1 MSTTPTLS
9 DKTGPPSATREK
21 RVAAVEDHL
30 TTSHRRPPTAAPGAQ
45 PIPSEWGGDQRPPVS
60 PEQHSLAHSI
70 VLHLLPGAALFAFV
84 VIAAAVGIPA
94 VVALLAG
101 IAVVIVPLELGYLL
115 FQARRRTGRWSLSEV
130 VGYREPL
137 PARRVA
143 LLAAPLVAW
152 FIVMLMLSV
161 AVLDTAIADALFS
174 WYPESVREFASM
186 EGDTT
191 YATWVL
197 VVFFAVAFPVNGVI
211 GPVVEELYFRGHLLP
226 RIDRF
231 GRGAPVLNAVLFSLY
246 HFWTPWQNVGRILG
260 LLPWIYTVWRKR
272 SLRLSMAVHISVN
285 CIFLLLV
292 LAGLS
297 AE

>member
-1 MSTTPTLS
+1 
-9 DKTGPPSATREK
+9 
-21 RVAAVEDHL
+21 VAPAA
-30 TTSHRRPPTAAPGAQ
+30 RPKPGKQ
-45 PIPSEWGGDQRPPVS
+45 GEDQRPPVS
-60 PEQHSLAHSI
+60 PEQHSLARSI
-70 VLHLLPGAALFAFV
+70 VLHLLPGAALFTFV
-84 VIAAAVGIPA
+84 VIAAALGIPA

-115 FQARRRTGRWSLSEV
+115 FQARRKTGRWSLSEV
-130 VGYREPL
+130 SAVVGYREPL
-137 PARRVA
+137 PTRRVA
-143 LLAAPLVAW
+143 LLAVPLVAW

-191 YATWVL
+191 YATWAL
-197 VVFFAVAFPVNGVI
+197 VVFFAVAFPVNGVL

-260 LLPWIYTVWRKR
+260 LLPWIYTVWSKR
-272 SLRLSMAVHISVN
+272 SLRLSMAIHISVN

-292 LAGLS
+292 LAGLL